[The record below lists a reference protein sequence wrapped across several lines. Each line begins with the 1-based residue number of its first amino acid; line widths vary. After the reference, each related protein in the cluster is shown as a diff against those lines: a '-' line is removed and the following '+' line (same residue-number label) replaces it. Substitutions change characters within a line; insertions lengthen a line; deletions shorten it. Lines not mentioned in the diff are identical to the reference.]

1 MRVTEEQAAE
11 AMALMYRCTHNLAE
25 PAGSLALAG
34 LLADRDAAA
43 GRRVAVVHTGGNA
56 DFDVLDRALRGLG

>member
-1 MRVTEEQAAE
+1 
-11 AMALMYRCTHNLAE
+11 MALMYRTHPQPAE

-34 LLADRDAAA
+34 LLAERERVA

-56 DFDVLDRALRGLG
+56 DFDVLRRAFHG

>member
-1 MRVTEEQAAE
+1 MSEEQAAE
-11 AMALMYRCTHNLAE
+11 AMTLMYRSTHNLAE

-34 LLADRDAAA
+34 LLAERDRVA

-56 DFDVLDRALRGLG
+56 DFSVLATAFEGRR

>member
-1 MRVTEEQAAE
+1 
-11 AMALMYRCTHNLAE
+11 MALMYRATHNLAE
-25 PAGSLALAG
+25 PAGSFALAG

-56 DFDVLDRALRGLG
+56 DFTILDRVMKEHQP